1 MTAPSTS
8 DRGRFTALAAAA
20 ADPGD
25 PHGDDLQLAH
35 RMADLADE
43 ISLQH
48 RDWPRVRWKWDG
60 SPVTEADL
68 AIDTAFHQLLQ
79 AERPDDGVLTEERPE
94 RPGRNRRRWVIDP
107 LDGTS
112 LYAYGED
119 GWGTLIA
126 LEEDGEL
133 VLGLAH
139 FPADDRRY
147 WSTSGCGAHRAIF
160 HRDALDLAQV
170 RTSDVSE
177 LSRARATAWQRD
189 DLPAVRRLR
198 SATRWQRPDQYF
210 LMRLLDGDLEVLYST
225 GGAIWD
231 HAAGVALVTEA
242 GGRFQ
247 DHQGGRRYDRRG
259 GLYTNG
265 PLLDPV
271 VALLAGPDRRTD

>member
-1 MTAPSTS
+1 MS
-8 DRGRFTALAAAA
+8 DLDLGAGERFSPLAAASP
-20 ADPGD
+20 DPAD
-25 PHGDDLQLAH
+25 PHGDDLALAH
-35 RMADLADE
+35 RLADVADE
-43 ISLQH
+43 ISLRH

-68 AIDTAFHQLLQ
+68 AIDEAIHEMLR

-94 RPGRNRRRWVIDP
+94 RPGRTGRRWVVDP

-126 LEEDGEL
+126 LEEDGAL

-139 FPADDRRY
+139 FPAEDRRY
-147 WSTSGCGAHRAIF
+147 WSTAGHGTHRA
-160 HRDALDLAQV
+160 RLAGAGLEVVPSRTSTVDDLAH
-170 RTSDVSE
+170 
-177 LSRARATAWQRD
+177 ARATAWQRE
-189 DLPAVRRLR
+189 DLPGARRLR
-198 SATRWQRPDQYF
+198 AATRWQPPDQYF
-210 LMRLLDGDLEVLYST
+210 LSRLLDGELDVLYST
-225 GGAIWD
+225 GGAVWD
-231 HAAGVALVTEA
+231 HAAAVALITEA

-265 PLLDPV
+265 HLLDPV
-271 VALLAGPDRRTD
+271 ADLLAGPR